1 MYSSFP
7 EARTCTRIA
16 HSSRGGPSH
25 GPRLL
30 QLARA
35 LENRY
40 LRLVRRSLSADD
52 DGAGKCSDCKK
63 HTGQQKLDGYHGQT
77 PYLFPNKYLS
87 KL

>member
-16 HSSRGGPSH
+16 HPSRGGPRHS
-25 GPRLL
+25 PRFL
-30 QLARA
+30 QFARA
-35 LENRY
+35 VENRY

-63 HTGQQKLDGYHGQT
+63 HTSQQKLDAYHGQT
-77 PYLFPNKYLS
+77 PYYVPD
-87 KL
+87 